1 MRCERCLQKA
11 ITSIVQTLPPRH
23 PPGAPAGEERAVVVA
38 RLVAEIRSQPVGTA
52 AAVEQAVVRFS
63 LISPSRSSSLRYGR
77 HPGRCGEILQR
88 LRRSSAI
95 GARAVFTLL
104 FMIAGSGL
112 LSRRDAQAAEP
123 GDGAKLSGGRD
134 RARQGRDAGHR
145 HSGLPGPGG
154 RSRRASR
161 GGADTRTLRA
171 DLEMLLREAKEA
183 GVAPDPA
190 LAPEP
195 ASAGVGSPAAGAAP
209 DGSAIGEGGFGVGD
223 ALFLT
228 AAPVGPAPAAAAEP
242 APLDGFVVKPAEAE
256 AQPSSGGAPVGSSG
270 GSSRQIDPAARSALE
285 SEPDGAPSESW
296 LRPAEDY
303 DHRGLRLVGCRG
315 KPAVRHG
322 RRRSDGGRCGRRPA
336 GRWRRQRRPA
346 RRRRRRRAGGG

>member
-1 MRCERCLQKA
+1 MSAEGHHIDRA
-11 ITSIVQTLPPRH
+11 DTAAAA

-52 AAVEQAVVRFS
+52 AAVEQAVVRFPH
-63 LISPSRSSSLRYGR
+63 LAQQIIIAAVRE

-123 GDGAKLSGGRD
+123 GDGAKLSGG
-134 RARQGRDAGHR
+134 AIALRQGRDAGHR

-161 GGADTRTLRA
+161 GGGHPHAAGRPGDAAARGEGSRCRAGPRPRARAGLGRRRISRQPERRRTGVRS
-171 DLEMLLREAKEA
+171 AKA
-183 GVAPDPA
+183 GS
-190 LAPEP
+190 
-195 ASAGVGSPAAGAAP
+195 ASA
-209 DGSAIGEGGFGVGD
+209 D

-228 AAPVGPAPAAAAEP
+228 AAPVWPC
-242 APLDGFVVKPAEAE
+242 
-256 AQPSSGGAPVGSSG
+256 
-270 GSSRQIDPAARSALE
+270 AR
-285 SEPDGAPSESW
+285 
-296 LRPAEDY
+296 
-303 DHRGLRLVGCRG
+303 
-315 KPAVRHG
+315 
-322 RRRSDGGRCGRRPA
+322 
-336 GRWRRQRRPA
+336 
-346 RRRRRRRAGGG
+346 GGGGNPRRLMALW